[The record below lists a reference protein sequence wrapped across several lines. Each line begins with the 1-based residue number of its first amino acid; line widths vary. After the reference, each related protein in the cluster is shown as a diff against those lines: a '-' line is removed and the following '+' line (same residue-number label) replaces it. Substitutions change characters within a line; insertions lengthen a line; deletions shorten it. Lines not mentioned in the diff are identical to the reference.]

1 MADRSR
7 LKSQQDQVRTSA
19 DNAKDDS
26 YHNIEGP
33 HVLLSI
39 VFCRFGYTMRGN
51 EQADLTDGGI
61 LVTLAE

>member
-7 LKSQQDQVRTSA
+7 FKSQQDKVRTSA

-26 YHNIEGP
+26 HHIVEGP
-33 HVLLSI
+33 HMILSI
-39 VFCRFGYTMRGN
+39 DFCRFGHTMRGS